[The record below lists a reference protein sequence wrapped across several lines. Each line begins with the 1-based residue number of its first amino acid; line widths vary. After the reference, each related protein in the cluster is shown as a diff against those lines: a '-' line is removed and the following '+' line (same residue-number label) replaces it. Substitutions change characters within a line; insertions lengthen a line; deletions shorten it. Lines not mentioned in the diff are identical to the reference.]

1 MIRILSENKE
11 SEIEVSGDVNEV
23 ANEILN
29 IIPSLIL
36 DFAEQA
42 ADGDKAKK
50 QGVAIGLLATSAGIL
65 IHNLIG
71 GELEQHVVAMTKSI
85 DGYIMLAESQDE
97 IKKLLISALI
107 GKDEQAEPA
116 PEETAETEAEK
127 E

>member
-36 DFAEQA
+36 DFAEQD

-50 QGVAIGLLATSAGIL
+50 QGVAICLLATSAGIL

-97 IKKLLISALI
+97 IKNLLISALI

-116 PEETAETEAEK
+116 QEETAEAEGK
-127 E
+127 

>member
-11 SEIEVSGDVNEV
+11 SEIVISGDVNEV

-85 DGYIMLAESQDE
+85 DGYIILAESQDE
-97 IKKLLISALI
+97 IKNLLISALI

-116 PEETAETEAEK
+116 QEETAETETEK

>member
-11 SEIEVSGDVNEV
+11 IKIEVSGDVNEV

-97 IKKLLISALI
+97 IKNLLISTLI

-116 PEETAETEAEK
+116 QEETAETEAEK